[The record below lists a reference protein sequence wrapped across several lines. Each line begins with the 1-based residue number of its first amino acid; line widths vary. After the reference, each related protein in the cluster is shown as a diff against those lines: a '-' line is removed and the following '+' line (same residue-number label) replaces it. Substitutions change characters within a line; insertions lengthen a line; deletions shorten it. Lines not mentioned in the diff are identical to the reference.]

1 MKMSSEGGDT
11 RFPDNLRVPAKVVT
25 GCGHKKKGV
34 ETLGRVAVKINGKGQ
49 KLWVFPAA
57 IHSGEPPP
65 SPDARDGEVA
75 PAGEVARAPKRQR
88 RQPAAAAG
96 AANDVVELQAKV
108 TLGGQAVE
116 ASMALT
122 PSALGFAEVEEVDCQ
137 FFRFLGT
144 MLRDLGIERLSL
156 QPSRRGT
163 DAAATNLA
171 DLQALAASA
180 DGSDWLVT
188 LLTALCGGDQLT
200 GFVMAEMTKKTANRN
215 RVNPLQS
222 FVAGVLDAHQVPG
235 NVRELV
241 QRLRIAQTSESHRR
255 AEVVITDKIAE
266 TFATITPRQGGL
278 LVSKFDNLGY
288 KKLGKD
294 TSYVQYTM
302 RLWKDF
308 TEEEVAAVG
317 VTKCT
322 LAAIC
327 FSLTLAFSSI

>member
-1 MKMSSEGGDT
+1 M
-11 RFPDNLRVPAKVVT
+11 
-25 GCGHKKKGV
+25 
-34 ETLGRVAVKINGKGQ
+34 
-49 KLWVFPAA
+49 
-57 IHSGEPPP
+57 
-65 SPDARDGEVA
+65 
-75 PAGEVARAPKRQR
+75 
-88 RQPAAAAG
+88 
-96 AANDVVELQAKV
+96 
-108 TLGGQAVE
+108 
-116 ASMALT
+116 
-122 PSALGFAEVEEVDCQ
+122 
-137 FFRFLGT
+137 
-144 MLRDLGIERLSL
+144 
-156 QPSRRGT
+156 
-163 DAAATNLA
+163 
-171 DLQALAASA
+171 
-180 DGSDWLVT
+180 T

-235 NVRELV
+235 NVRDLV

-317 VTKCT
+317 VP
-322 LAAIC
+322 LDPESLQPREFAARFPDAQAILPREMDYTVA
-327 FSLTLAFSSI
+327 SANRRAGLTAMIALVAELGGVDILTNTVANELCLGERDVDIDIDILDAFSTWY